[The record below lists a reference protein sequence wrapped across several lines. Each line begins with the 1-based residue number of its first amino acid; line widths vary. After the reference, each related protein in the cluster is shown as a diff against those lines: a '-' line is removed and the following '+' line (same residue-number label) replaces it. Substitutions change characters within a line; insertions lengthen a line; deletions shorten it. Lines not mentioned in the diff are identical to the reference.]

1 MSSYTAISVVVRHVI
16 LDKTYSCVVSQR
28 PAWLIKEA
36 CTATLRGHN
45 QRFLVPFARTQLY
58 QYSFFPD
65 AIRLWNSL
73 PPTTVACNSIDTFKS
88 SENNSKKIDKPYESA
103 VDRLYKKLMGKV
115 PQSVV
120 VVTTAEY
127 DILKNRWMNKGL
139 TCTSFTNVS
148 YHPPIVSFCVNHP
161 SKMHDLLLRTQHF
174 AIHVLGKDQVAYSLE
189 FAKHVNDDIDQF
201 ARVPHTQGHEG
212 IPIIAG
218 CSAVMQCRVHSV
230 HTVGDHHV
238 WYGSVF
244 DAVVSDN
251 APDTLLYYFKSFR
264 SVGDE
269 IFIKA
274 FEDATLPYEDWTHEA
289 HLRMAWTYITE
300 YGKEKATPFIREG
313 IQHFNEQNKDK
324 VKFGYHETITGFYI
338 SIVADSVNRTS
349 ALTFDEFITKN
360 SFLFDKNVISK
371 YYTKDRLYSD
381 DARHS
386 FVTPDIC
393 PLPC

>member
-1 MSSYTAISVVVRHVI
+1 MDFIRTFSLICMRRKPIFVNQTSVTRCFCQ
-16 LDKTYSCVVSQR
+16 K
-28 PAWLIKEA
+28 A
-36 CTATLRGHN
+36 
-45 QRFLVPFARTQLY
+45 
-58 QYSFFPD
+58 
-65 AIRLWNSL
+65 
-73 PPTTVACNSIDTFKS
+73 